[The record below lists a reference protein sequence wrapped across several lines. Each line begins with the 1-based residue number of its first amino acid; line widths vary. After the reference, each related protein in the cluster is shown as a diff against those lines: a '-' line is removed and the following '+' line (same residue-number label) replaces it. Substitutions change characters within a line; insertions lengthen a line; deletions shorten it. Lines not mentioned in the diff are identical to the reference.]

1 MARPEASLRHG
12 ALLLLYTVSAFL
24 LLTTLMGASR
34 QVYQLVQPRPQAHG
48 GMPQAHG
55 GMLATSITAPP
66 ERGPAAGGGPS
77 WQPALAALDT
87 DESPLP
93 VRLSLSYAARRSDC
107 FPSGVTGASASGFAV
122 KPQTCKAQRP

>member
-93 VRLSLSYAARRSDC
+93 VRLSLSPAARPLDC
-107 FPSGVTGASASGFAV
+107 FQRVVKGVSA
-122 KPQTCKAQRP
+122 